1 MSSTYLYS
9 VNKVLNI
16 DNRVNELGTLKSG
29 STLNQ
34 PSKCIVIGTDNLEVE
49 NNYNDK
55 EGIDSQVRILGGT
68 WTDELIVQNIFC
80 HPSGGTGG
88 GGDIRPSED
97 TYTYKPQ
104 THLSQLTDTNGDTA
118 NIIKNEINIGRMGNT
133 INVDG
138 QKIKIGTAGNQE
150 SDDAAA
156 NAGDHNTENHVKFA
170 YNNSVVD
177 IFGEDI
183 KIGEKDTTTTMYGKH
198 TVIGL
203 SETDLAQGN
212 NINLSLTDVT
222 TTTIRNHIQSGNGA
236 YSGSTFDVYA
246 EYVKIGEKD
255 TKMNLYSKN
264 LNIGISKND
273 EEGHVDEIAVSD
285 TTVDMFGSNINIG
298 QEDTT
303 FKLYGKDIKIGV
315 TNDDNR
321 DFTTTYDNDI
331 NGADV
336 KVEMKLYAGELKT
349 GGMDSTTKMYTKH
362 TFIGLNDHHSID
374 HHGPNNTTNTAEGN
388 AYGGSTLDVY
398 GETIKIGQKNTDMTL
413 FAENIIVGATHK
425 EDDNDAHDENTADRP
440 NSTFDLYS
448 KDIKIGY
455 QDTTTILHS
464 EEIRFNN
471 DNDGTRFLIKDGIDD
486 STYDTGNNS
495 KINGSLANYGALIE
509 IGNGVKS
516 TTQDTTAHIKLDAS
530 KITIKAVDELNL
542 ATAAFGLGIST
553 DPAYFLLDN
562 NNSKIQIGSDIL
574 RDVRMHGSN
583 IHIGESNGTVKIFG
597 NVEMYS
603 EGSNIVTNTNVE
615 TTSAFE
621 INNTGTKTALTVVQ
635 TNEVST
641 EGYNLCEF
649 FCADNQDRT
658 PFRIDAFGRVGMGVK
673 KYETDRTT
681 KKELKAWLH
690 VYKNSPEDLAK
701 DSGALAGNLTADDID
716 IFLVEDKR
724 FQPITKT
731 FALELLVSSSS
742 TGYKFNITDRT
753 NVEISD
759 QSDITIYVGDSIQIT
774 NNTSGHPFQLKEPDD
789 TPAFTVD
796 NSSPQTHTFN
806 EVGTYT
812 YVCTSHP
819 DDMIGNII
827 VQALPDDT
835 NRNGDDEYDG
845 TPFVIKN
852 QGDVGIGTYKPRYK
866 LDVWSTNSQLNGQVN
881 ANGDIGSKGIA
892 LRDVVFIKQN
902 NTNRVFYGFTRKIQ
916 HGSIQSAADTAAAR
930 DGDYYETGMEFEFK
944 NYNGETDG
952 DYAYASNPLDNG
964 SVSGLNVTNNTET
977 QNGVITE
984 ISNYPFTSDGSNN
997 TFGFRMSIKLHI
1009 SGDNG
1014 QIAYR
1019 RFEAFISPQND
1030 TGSDPQTP
1038 GLITIA
1044 DLFDS
1049 EYEYYRFLDIKIER
1063 LDDKKFKLI
1072 VQWKTQITTLMG
1084 SNGVNV
1090 PLSSRVYVD
1099 IEYFGHEYL
1108 GDIQAEIINKTIST
1122 PHDNAIVW
1130 S

>member
-16 DNRVNELGTLKSG
+16 DNSVNTPNIPKSG
-29 STLNQ
+29 QILNQ

-80 HPSGGTGG
+80 HPSGS
-88 GGDIRPSED
+88 GGDIRPAED

-104 THLSQLTDTNGDTA
+104 TNSDELTDTNDNA

-138 QKIKIGTAGNQE
+138 QNIKIGTAGNQDTDNA
-150 SDDAAA
+150 SA
-156 NAGDHNTENHVKFA
+156 NTGNHNTADHVKFA
-170 YNNSVVD
+170 YNNSAVD

-203 SETDLAQGN
+203 SDTNFAQGI
-212 NINLSLTDVT
+212 NINTALTDVST
-222 TTTIRNHIQSGNGA
+222 SIERNHIQSGNGA
-236 YSGSTFDVYA
+236 YPGSTFDVYA

-264 LNIGISKND
+264 LKIGISKND
-273 EEGHVDEIAVSD
+273 EEGHEDEIAVTD
-285 TTVDMFGSNINIG
+285 TTVDMFGENIKIG

-321 DFTTTYDNDI
+321 DFITTYDNEID
-331 NGADV
+331 NVVDT

-349 GGMDSTTKMYTKH
+349 GGKDSTTKMYTKN
-362 TFIGLNDHHSID
+362 TFIGLNDHHNID
-374 HHGPNNTTNTAEGN
+374 HHGANTTIGTNEGF
-388 AYGGSTLDVY
+388 AYANSTLDVY
-398 GETIKIGQKNTDMTL
+398 GETINIGQKNTDMTL

-425 EDDNDAHDENTADRP
+425 DDNTDVHSENADR
-440 NSTFDLYS
+440 NLSTFDLYS

-464 EEIRFNN
+464 EEIRFN
-471 DNDGTRFLIKDGIDD
+471 DNTDGTRFLIKDGVDAD
-486 STYDTGNNS
+486 EYRTGNNS
-495 KINGSLANYGALIE
+495 INDESLANYGALIE
-509 IGNGVKS
+509 IGNGVDS
-516 TTQDTTAHIKLDAS
+516 LPHNTTAHIKLDAS
-530 KITIKAVDELNL
+530 KITINAADELNL
-542 ATAAFGLGIST
+542 ATAAFGLGTTT

-574 RDVRMHGSN
+574 KDVRMHGSN

-603 EGSNIVTNTNVE
+603 EGSNIVTNTNIE

-635 TNEVST
+635 TNQVST

-649 FCADNQDRT
+649 FCADNQNRT

-673 KYETDRTT
+673 KYNTDGST

-690 VYKNSPEDLAK
+690 VYKNSPEDLVK
-701 DSGALAGNLTADDID
+701 DSGALAGDLTADDID

-724 FQPITKT
+724 FQPIIKS
-731 FALELLVSSSS
+731 FLLELLN
-742 TGYKFNITDRT
+742 TTTTDGYKFNITDRT
-753 NVEISD
+753 NAVISN
-759 QSDITIYVGDSIQIT
+759 QADITIYVGDSIKIINNT
-774 NNTSGHPFQLKEPDD
+774 GGHPFELTDPNGGDPLFTINNTSSE
-789 TPAFTVD
+789 
-796 NSSPQTHTFN
+796 THTFN
-806 EVGTYT
+806 IVGTYT
-812 YVCTSHP
+812 YVCTAHDS
-819 DDMIGNII
+819 MTGNII
-827 VQALPDDT
+827 VQALPDYLDT
-835 NRNGDDEYDG
+835 NRSGDNEYDG

-866 LDVWSTNSQLNGQVN
+866 LDVWSTNSELNGQPN
-881 ANGDIGSKGIA
+881 ANGNIGSKGIA

-902 NTNRVFYGFTRKIQ
+902 NTNRVFYGFTRKIE
-916 HGSIQSAADTAAAR
+916 HGSDQNAADAAAAYA
-930 DGDYYETGMEFEFK
+930 GNYYETGMEFEFK
-944 NYNGETDG
+944 NYNGEQDG
-952 DYAYASNPLDNG
+952 DYAYASNPLDNDLVNG
-964 SVSGLNVTNNTET
+964 LTVSNNTET
-977 QNGVITE
+977 QNGVITGK
-984 ISNYPFTSDGSNN
+984 SNYPFDGSNN

-1019 RFEAFISPQND
+1019 RFEAFISPQNN
-1030 TGSDPQTP
+1030 TSSDPQTP

-1049 EYEYYRFLDIKIER
+1049 EYEYYRFLDIKIQR
-1063 LDDKKFKLI
+1063 LQDKKFKLI
-1072 VQWKTQITTLMG
+1072 VQWKTQITTSMT
-1084 SNGVNV
+1084 SNSVDV

-1108 GDIQAEIINKTIST
+1108 GDIQAEIINNTIT
-1122 PHDNAIVW
+1122 TTHNNAINW
-1130 S
+1130 

>member
-1 MSSTYLYS
+1 
-9 VNKVLNI
+9 
-16 DNRVNELGTLKSG
+16 
-29 STLNQ
+29 
-34 PSKCIVIGTDNLEVE
+34 
-49 NNYNDK
+49 
-55 EGIDSQVRILGGT
+55 
-68 WTDELIVQNIFC
+68 
-80 HPSGGTGG
+80 
-88 GGDIRPSED
+88 
-97 TYTYKPQ
+97 
-104 THLSQLTDTNGDTA
+104 
-118 NIIKNEINIGRMGNT
+118 
-133 INVDG
+133 
-138 QKIKIGTAGNQE
+138 
-150 SDDAAA
+150 
-156 NAGDHNTENHVKFA
+156 
-170 YNNSVVD
+170 
-177 IFGEDI
+177 
-183 KIGEKDTTTTMYGKH
+183 MYGKH

-203 SETDLAQGN
+203 SETNLAQGN
-212 NINLSLTDVT
+212 TVNTTLTDVT

-246 EYVKIGEKD
+246 EYVKIGEKN
-255 TKMNLYSKN
+255 TKMNLYSQN

-273 EEGHVDEIAVSD
+273 EEGHVDEQAVTD

-331 NGADV
+331 NGAL

-362 TFIGLNDHHSID
+362 TFIGLNDHHNIN
-374 HHGPNNTTNTAEGN
+374 HHGTNTTTGTDDGY
-388 AYGGSTLDVY
+388 AYSGSTLDVY
-398 GETIKIGQKNTDMTL
+398 GETINIGQKNTDMTL
-413 FAENIIVGATHK
+413 FAENIIVGATHQN
-425 EDDNDAHDENTADRP
+425 DNTDVHSENANRQT
-440 NSTFDLYS
+440 STFDLYS
-448 KDIKIGY
+448 KEIKIGY

-471 DNDGTRFLIKDGIDD
+471 DNDGTRFLIKDGVDGD
-486 STYDTGNNS
+486 TEYKTGDNSTNDG
-495 KINGSLANYGALIE
+495 GLADYGAKIE
-509 IGNGVKS
+509 IGNGVNDTIQK
-516 TTQDTTAHIKLDAS
+516 TTALINLSAS
-530 KITIKAVDELNL
+530 KIRINAVDELNL
-542 ATAAFGLGIST
+542 ATAAFGLGTPT

-562 NNSKIQIGSDIL
+562 NNSKVQIGSDIL

-641 EGYNLCEF
+641 AGFNLCEF

-673 KYETDRTT
+673 KYETDGIT
-681 KKELKAWLH
+681 KKKLKAWLH
-690 VYKNSPEDLAK
+690 VYKNSPEDLAAEAK
-701 DSGALAGNLTADDID
+701 AGVLTANDID

-724 FQPITKT
+724 FQLIAKT
-731 FALELLVSSSS
+731 FALELLN
-742 TGYKFNITDRT
+742 TTTNAAYEFNITDRT
-753 NVEISD
+753 NAEISD
-759 QSDITIYVGDSIQIT
+759 QSEIKIYVGDSIKIS
-774 NNTSGHPFQLKEPDD
+774 NNTSGHPFKLIHPTDGDLITVAITESQTQIFD
-789 TPAFTVD
+789 TI
-796 NSSPQTHTFN
+796 
-806 EVGTYT
+806 GTYT
-812 YVCTSHP
+812 YVCTQHP
-819 DDMIGNII
+819 AMTGNIK
-827 VQALPDDT
+827 VEALPNEDT
-835 NRNGDDEYDG
+835 NRDGNDEYDG

-866 LDVWSTNSQLNGQVN
+866 LDVWSTNSELNGQQN

-902 NTNRVFYGFTRKIQ
+902 NTNRIFYGFTRKIQ
-916 HGSIQSAADTAAAR
+916 HGSVQSAADAAAAH
-930 DGDYYETGMEFEFK
+930 DGDYYQTGMEFEFK
-944 NYNGETDG
+944 NYNGDASG
-952 DYAYASNPLDNG
+952 DYAYASNPLDNDE
-964 SVSGLNVTNNTET
+964 VSGLTLDNDIEAKNTT
-977 QNGVITE
+977 I
-984 ISNYPFTSDGSNN
+984 ISKANYPFDDSNN

-1019 RFEAFISPQND
+1019 RFEAFISPQNN
-1030 TGSDPQTP
+1030 TSSNPQTP

-1072 VQWKTQITTLMG
+1072 VEWKTQITTSMASG
-1084 SNGVNV
+1084 SVNV
-1090 PLSSRVYVD
+1090 PLESRVYVD

-1108 GDIQAEIINKTIST
+1108 GDIQAEIINNTINTTHS
-1122 PHDNAIVW
+1122 NAITW
-1130 S
+1130 P

>member
-16 DNRVNELGTLKSG
+16 DNSVNTPNFPKADGK
-29 STLNQ
+29 LNQ
-34 PSKCIVIGTDNLEVE
+34 PSKCIVIGTNNLEVE

-80 HPSGGTGG
+80 HPSGS
-88 GGDIRPSED
+88 GGDIRPAED

-104 THLSQLTDTNGDTA
+104 TNSDELTDTNDNA

-138 QKIKIGTAGNQE
+138 QNIKIGTAGNQD
-150 SDDAAA
+150 SD
-156 NAGDHNTENHVKFA
+156 NAEVNTGNHNTANHVKFA

-203 SETDLAQGN
+203 SDTDFAQGN
-212 NINLSLTDVT
+212 YENNSPVDVT
-222 TTTIRNHIQSGNGA
+222 STTIRNHIQSGNGA
-236 YSGSTFDVYA
+236 YSDSTFDVYA

-264 LNIGISKND
+264 LNIGISKKD
-273 EEGHVDEIAVSD
+273 DEGHVDEIAVSN
-285 TTVDMFGSNINIG
+285 TTVDMFGETIKIG

-331 NGADV
+331 NGAS

-362 TFIGLNDHHSID
+362 TFIGLNDHHNIN
-374 HHGPNNTTNTAEGN
+374 HHGANNTNTTNHGY
-388 AYGGSTLDVY
+388 AYSGSTLDVY

-425 EDDNDAHDENTADRP
+425 SDNTDVHDDNTDRP

-464 EEIRFNN
+464 EEIKFNN

-486 STYDTGNNS
+486 TIYDTGNNS
-495 KINGSLANYGALIE
+495 KNNGSLANYGALIE
-509 IGNGVKS
+509 IGNGVKL
-516 TTQDTTAHIKLDAS
+516 DPHNTTAHIKLDAS
-530 KITIKAVDELNL
+530 KITINAVDELNL
-542 ATAAFGLGIST
+542 ATAAFGLGTPT

-641 EGYNLCEF
+641 EGFNLCEF

-673 KYETDRTT
+673 KYKSDGTT
-681 KKELKAWLH
+681 KKDLKAWLH
-690 VYKNSPEDLAK
+690 VYKNSPEDLASEAK
-701 DSGALAGNLTADDID
+701 AGVLSADDID

-724 FQPITKT
+724 FQ
-731 FALELLVSSSS
+731 
-742 TGYKFNITDRT
+742 
-753 NVEISD
+753 SD
-759 QSDITIYVGDSIQIT
+759 
-774 NNTSGHPFQLKEPDD
+774 
-789 TPAFTVD
+789 
-796 NSSPQTHTFN
+796 
-806 EVGTYT
+806 
-812 YVCTSHP
+812 
-819 DDMIGNII
+819 
-827 VQALPDDT
+827 DDT

-916 HGSIQSAADTAAAR
+916 HGSDQIAAAAAAAH

-944 NYNGETDG
+944 NYNGEQDG
-952 DYAYASNPLDNG
+952 DYAYASNPLDDG

-977 QNGVITE
+977 QNSTITA

-1019 RFEAFISPQND
+1019 RFEAFISPQNN
-1030 TGSDPQTP
+1030 TGSDPPTP

-1072 VQWKTQITTLMG
+1072 VQWKTQITTSMV
-1084 SNGVNV
+1084 STGVEV
-1090 PLSSRVYVD
+1090 PASSRVYVD

-1108 GDIQAEIINKTIST
+1108 GDIQADIINRTIST
-1122 PHDNAIVW
+1122 IHNNAIVW
-1130 S
+1130 P

>member
-16 DNRVNELGTLKSG
+16 DNSVNTPNLQKVDEQ
-29 STLNQ
+29 LNQ
-34 PSKCIVIGTDNLEVE
+34 PSKCIVIGTNNLEVE

-80 HPSGGTGG
+80 HPSGGTDG
-88 GGDIRPSED
+88 GGDIRPEED

-104 THLSQLTDTNGDTA
+104 THSSELTDTNSDVH
-118 NIIKNEINIGRMGNT
+118 IIKNEINIGRMGNT

-138 QKIKIGTAGNQE
+138 KNIKIGTAGNQNT
-150 SDDAAA
+150 DNAAV
-156 NAGDHNTENHVKFA
+156 NTGNHNTADHVKFA
-170 YNNSVVD
+170 YNDSLVD
-177 IFGEDI
+177 IFGEEI

-212 NINLSLTDVT
+212 TVNTTLTDVT

-246 EYVKIGEKD
+246 EYVKIGEKN
-255 TKMNLYSKN
+255 TKMNLYSQN

-273 EEGHVDEIAVSD
+273 EEGHEHEIAVVD

-331 NGADV
+331 NGAL

-349 GGMDSTTKMYTKH
+349 GGMDSTTKMYTKN
-362 TFIGLNDHHSID
+362 TFIGLNDRHSID
-374 HHGPNNTTNTAEGN
+374 HHGANTTTGTDEGK
-388 AYGGSTLDVY
+388 AYVDSTLDVY
-398 GETIKIGQKNTDMTL
+398 GETINIGQKNTDMTL

-425 EDDNDAHDENTADRP
+425 SDNTDVHNENADRQS
-440 NSTFDLYS
+440 STFDLYS

-455 QDTTTILHS
+455 QDTKTILHS
-464 EEIRFNN
+464 EEIRFN
-471 DNDGTRFLIKDGIDD
+471 DNSDGTRFLIKDGVDNPE
-486 STYDTGNNS
+486 YHTGNNS
-495 KINGSLANYGALIE
+495 TIDENLATYGALIE
-509 IGNGVKS
+509 IGNGVKFEPH
-516 TTQDTTAHIKLDAS
+516 DTTAHIKLDAS
-530 KITIKAVDELNL
+530 KITINAKDELNL
-542 ATAAFGLGIST
+542 ATAAFSLGDPT

-603 EGSNIVTNTNVE
+603 EGSNIVTNTNIE

-641 EGYNLCEF
+641 EGFNLCEF

-673 KYETDRTT
+673 KYKSDGTT
-681 KKELKAWLH
+681 KKDLKAWLH

-731 FALELLVSSSS
+731 FVLELLD
-742 TGYKFNITDRT
+742 TTTLTQYNFNITDRT

-759 QSDITIYVGDSIQIT
+759 QADITIYVGDSIQIS
-774 NNTSGHPFQLKEPDD
+774 NNTGGHPFKLIHPTDGD
-789 TPAFTVD
+789 LITVD
-796 NSSPQTHTFN
+796 NTESQTHTFDTI
-806 EVGTYT
+806 GTYT
-812 YVCTSHP
+812 YVCTIHYG
-819 DDMIGNII
+819 MNGVIK
-827 VQALPDDT
+827 VETLPDYADT

-866 LDVWSTNSQLNGQVN
+866 LDVWSTNSQLNGQPN

-902 NTNRVFYGFTRKIQ
+902 NTNRVFYGFTRKIK
-916 HGSIQSAADTAAAR
+916 HGVDQNDADGVAAQNR
-930 DGDYYETGMEFEFK
+930 EYYETGMEFEFK
-944 NYNGETDG
+944 NYNGEAGG
-952 DYAYASNPLDNG
+952 DYAYASNPLDND
-964 SVSGLNVTNNTET
+964 SESGLTVANNTEL
-977 QNGVITE
+977 QNNVITTTN
-984 ISNYPFTSDGSNN
+984 NYPFDGSNN

-1019 RFEAFISPQND
+1019 RFEAFISPQNN
-1030 TGSDPQTP
+1030 SSSVPQTP

-1049 EYEYYRFLDIKIER
+1049 EYEYYRFLDIKINR

-1072 VQWKTQITTLMG
+1072 VEWKTQITTLMG
-1084 SNGVNV
+1084 TNGVKV

-1108 GDIQAEIINKTIST
+1108 GDIQAEIINKTIT
-1122 PHDNAIVW
+1122 TTTTHPNAILW
-1130 S
+1130 

>member
-16 DNRVNELGTLKSG
+16 DNSVNTPDTPKNNNI
-29 STLNQ
+29 LNQ
-34 PSKCIVIGTDNLEVE
+34 PSKCIVIGTNNLEVE

-88 GGDIRPSED
+88 GGDIRPEED

-104 THLSQLTDTNGDTA
+104 TFSSELTDTNDTA

-138 QKIKIGTAGNQE
+138 QRIKIGTAGDQD
-150 SDDAAA
+150 SDGAAE
-156 NAGDHNTENHVKFA
+156 NTGHHNTADHVKFA
-170 YNNSVVD
+170 YNDSLVD
-177 IFGEDI
+177 IFGEEI

-212 NINLSLTDVT
+212 TVNTTLTDVT

-255 TKMNLYSKN
+255 TKMNLYSQN

-273 EEGHVDEIAVSD
+273 EEGHEHEIAVVD

-331 NGADV
+331 NGAL

-349 GGMDSTTKMYTKH
+349 GGKDSTTKMYTKH
-362 TFIGLNDHHSID
+362 TFIGLNDHHTIN
-374 HHGPNNTTNTAEGN
+374 HHGPNNTTQTEDGY
-388 AYGGSTLDVY
+388 AYSGSTLDVY
-398 GETIKIGQKNTDMTL
+398 GKTINIGQKNTDMTL
-413 FAENIIVGATHK
+413 FAEKIIVGATHQS
-425 EDDNDAHDENTADRP
+425 DNTDVHNQTTADRQS
-440 NSTFDLYS
+440 STFDLYS

-455 QDTTTILHS
+455 QDTKTILHS
-464 EEIRFNN
+464 EEIKFN
-471 DNDGTRFLIKDGIDD
+471 DDDDGTRFLIKDGSADN
-486 STYDTGNNS
+486 SEYHTGNNS
-495 KINGSLANYGALIE
+495 KIDENLATYGALIE
-509 IGNGVKS
+509 IGNGVKFEPHN
-516 TTQDTTAHIKLDAS
+516 TTAHIKLDAS
-530 KITIKAVDELNL
+530 KITINAKDELNL
-542 ATAAFGLGIST
+542 ATAAFSLGDPT

-641 EGYNLCEF
+641 EGFNLCEF

-673 KYETDRTT
+673 KYQTDGIT
-681 KKELKAWLH
+681 KKDLKAWLH
-690 VYKNSPEDLAK
+690 VYKNSPEDLAGEAK
-701 DSGALAGNLTADDID
+701 AGVLTANEID

-724 FQPITKT
+724 FQ
-731 FALELLVSSSS
+731 
-742 TGYKFNITDRT
+742 
-753 NVEISD
+753 SD
-759 QSDITIYVGDSIQIT
+759 
-774 NNTSGHPFQLKEPDD
+774 
-789 TPAFTVD
+789 
-796 NSSPQTHTFN
+796 
-806 EVGTYT
+806 
-812 YVCTSHP
+812 
-819 DDMIGNII
+819 
-827 VQALPDDT
+827 DDT
-835 NRNGDDEYDG
+835 NRDGDNEYDG

-866 LDVWSTNSQLNGQVN
+866 LDVWSTNSELNGQPN

-902 NTNRVFYGFTRKIQ
+902 NTNRVFYGFTRKIE
-916 HGSIQSAADTAAAR
+916 HGVDQNAANGVAAQ
-930 DGDYYETGMEFEFK
+930 DGKYYETGMVFEFK
-944 NYNGETDG
+944 NYNGEVGG
-952 DYAYASNPLDNG
+952 DYAYASNPLDNDLE
-964 SVSGLNVTNNTET
+964 SGLTVANNTEF
-977 QNGVITE
+977 QNNVITTK
-984 ISNYPFTSDGSNN
+984 NDYPFDGSNN

-1019 RFEAFISPQND
+1019 RFEAFISPQNNSI
-1030 TGSDPQTP
+1030 SDPQTP

-1049 EYEYYRFLDIKIER
+1049 EYEYYRFLDIKINR

-1072 VQWKTQITTLMG
+1072 VEWKTQITTLMG
-1084 SNGVNV
+1084 TNNVKV

-1108 GDIQAEIINKTIST
+1108 GDIQAEIINNTMT
-1122 PHDNAIVW
+1122 NTHTNAILW
-1130 S
+1130 

>member
-16 DNRVNELGTLKSG
+16 DNSVNTPNFPKADGK
-29 STLNQ
+29 LNQ
-34 PSKCIVIGTDNLEVE
+34 PSKCIVIGTNNLEVE

-80 HPSGGTGG
+80 HPSGTGG
-88 GGDIRPSED
+88 DTRPAED

-104 THLSQLTDTNGDTA
+104 TNTTELTDTNGDA

-138 QKIKIGTAGNQE
+138 QNIKIGTAGNQD
-150 SDDAAA
+150 SDNASA
-156 NAGDHNTENHVKFA
+156 NTGNHNTADHVKFA
-170 YNNSVVD
+170 YNNSAVD

-203 SETDLAQGN
+203 SDTDFAQGI
-212 NINLSLTDVT
+212 NINTALTDVST
-222 TTTIRNHIQSGNGA
+222 SIERNHIQSGNGA
-236 YSGSTFDVYA
+236 YPGSTFDVYA

-264 LNIGISKND
+264 LKIGISKND
-273 EEGHVDEIAVSD
+273 EEGHEDEIAVSN
-285 TTVDMFGSNINIG
+285 TTVDMFGETIKIG

-321 DFTTTYDNDI
+321 DFTTTYDNEID
-331 NGADV
+331 NVVDT

-349 GGMDSTTKMYTKH
+349 GGKDSTTKMYTKN
-362 TFIGLNDHHSID
+362 TFIGLNDHHNID
-374 HHGPNNTTNTAEGN
+374 HHGANNTNTTNAGY
-388 AYGGSTLDVY
+388 AYSGSTLDVY

-425 EDDNDAHDENTADRP
+425 SDNTDVHDENTADRP

-464 EEIRFNN
+464 EEIKFNN

-486 STYDTGNNS
+486 TIYDTGNNS
-495 KINGSLANYGALIE
+495 KNNGSLANYGALIE
-509 IGNGVKS
+509 IGNGVKL
-516 TTQDTTAHIKLDAS
+516 DPHNTTAHIKLDAS
-530 KITIKAVDELNL
+530 KITINAVDELNL
-542 ATAAFGLGIST
+542 ATAAFGLGTPT

-635 TNEVST
+635 TNKVST
-641 EGYNLCEF
+641 EGFNLCEF

-673 KYETDRTT
+673 KYKSDGTT
-681 KKELKAWLH
+681 KKDLKAWLH

-731 FALELLVSSSS
+731 FALKLLDS
-742 TGYKFNITDRT
+742 TTMSGYEFNITDRT
-753 NVEISD
+753 NLEISN
-759 QSDITIYVGDSIQIT
+759 QADITIYVGDSIQIT

-789 TPAFTVD
+789 TPVFTVD

-819 DDMIGNII
+819 DAMNGNII

-916 HGSIQSAADTAAAR
+916 HGSDQSAADTAATR
-930 DGDYYETGMEFEFK
+930 EGDYYETGMTFEFK

-952 DYAYASNPLDNG
+952 DYAYASNPLDDG

-977 QNGVITE
+977 QNSTITA

-1019 RFEAFISPQND
+1019 RFEAFISPQNN
-1030 TGSDPQTP
+1030 TGSDPPTP

-1072 VQWKTQITTLMG
+1072 VEWKTQITTLMG

-1108 GDIQAEIINKTIST
+1108 GDIQAEIINNTVNT
-1122 PHDNAIVW
+1122 THTNAIVW